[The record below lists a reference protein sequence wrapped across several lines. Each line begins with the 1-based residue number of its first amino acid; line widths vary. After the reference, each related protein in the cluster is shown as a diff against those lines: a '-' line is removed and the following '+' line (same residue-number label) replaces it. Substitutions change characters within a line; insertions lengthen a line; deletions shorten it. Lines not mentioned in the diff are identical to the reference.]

1 MSLARA
7 YHVAS
12 GAVSIS
18 GTSAT
23 PALYGAAPSAADFN
37 IVGIKPR
44 VESAAGSPPSNTS
57 ILVQVCAVSG
67 SVTGGASVTARP
79 TGQSAIA
86 AQSTWKSGSTALGGL
101 TQGNVLWEDDI
112 PYTAGGGLI
121 DWLPQGFEINVTASG
136 LVAVYFTA
144 GSAGS
149 SCSFA
154 VGLDFAE

>member
-7 YHVAS
+7 YNVAS
-12 GAVSIS
+12 GPVSIA

-23 PALYGAAPSAADFN
+23 PALYGAAAAGADLN

-44 VESAAGSPPSNTS
+44 VTSAAGAPPSNTS
-57 ILVQVCAVSG
+57 ILVQIAV
-67 SVTGGASVTARP
+67 VTGTVGGGAALTARP
-79 TGQSAIA
+79 TGQSSLA
-86 AQSTWKSGSTALGGL
+86 AQSTWKSGSTALTGL
-101 TQGNVLWEDDI
+101 TAGNILWSDDI

-121 DWLPQGFEINVTASG
+121 DWLPQGFEVNVAAGT

-149 SCSFA
+149 GCSFSA
-154 VGLDFAE
+154 DLAFAE

>member
-7 YHVAS
+7 YNVAS
-12 GAVSIS
+12 GAVSIG

-23 PALYGAAPSAADFN
+23 PALYGAAASGADFN

-44 VESAAGSPPSNTS
+44 VTSAAGSPPSNTS
-57 ILVQVCAVSG
+57 ILVQLCAVTG
-67 SVTGGASVTARP
+67 SVGGGASVTARP
-79 TGQSAIA
+79 TGQSTQA
-86 AQSTWKSGSTALGGL
+86 AQSTWKSGSSALTGL
-101 TQGNVLWEDDI
+101 TQGNVLWSDDI

-121 DWLPQGFEINVTASG
+121 DWLPQGFEVNVAASG

-149 SCSFA
+149 SCSFSVDVA
-154 VGLDFAE
+154 FAE

>member
-12 GAVSIS
+12 GAVSIG

-23 PALYGAAPSAADFN
+23 AALYGAAAAAADLN

-44 VESAAGSPPSNTS
+44 VTSAAGSPPNNTS
-57 ILVQVCAVSG
+57 VNVQICV
-67 SVTGGASVTARP
+67 VTGTVGGGAAVTPRP
-79 TGQSAIA
+79 TGQSSLA
-86 AQSTWKSGSTALGGL
+86 AQSTWKSGSTALTGL
-101 TQGNVLWEDDI
+101 TAGNVLWEDDI

-121 DWLPQGFEINVTASG
+121 DWMPQGFEVNVAAGT

-149 SCSFA
+149 GCSFA